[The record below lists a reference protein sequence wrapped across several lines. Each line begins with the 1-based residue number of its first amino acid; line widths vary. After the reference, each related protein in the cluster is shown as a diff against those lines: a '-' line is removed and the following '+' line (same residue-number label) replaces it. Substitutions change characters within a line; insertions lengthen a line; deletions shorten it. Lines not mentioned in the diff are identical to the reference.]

1 MKQIILN
8 EWKMLLRI
16 RVLAYLTLFFIVGL
30 TLVTY
35 LGIVQSNKQQ
45 GQQQAAKEHVREQW
59 ESIDAM
65 NPHSAAHYGSYV
77 FKPANTLSSID
88 EGVNTITGNVLRL
101 EGHARNEI
109 VYSEASQSLSVS
121 KFGKLKPALLLQYVI
136 PLFLI
141 FLAFASVSNE
151 KETGRLKLLVF
162 QGTSLSKLI
171 FAKALSVWFY
181 GFLLLVVTVGI
192 QMLLNAKGTDADG
205 LTRTALL
212 LMAYAIYYYVITLLA
227 TWFSARLKS
236 NAASLS
242 TMLSVWILWTVFLP
256 KIWGNTADKLYPLPS
271 RQEFK
276 VAMQEDRSKGL
287 DGHNPTDKRADA
299 FKQQILA
306 KYKADKVEDLPINY
320 DGLRMQ
326 ADEEYGNDVW
336 DKHFGNN
343 YDILQKQKQVYQ
355 LSGIFNPFASLQSTS
370 MGFSGSDMY
379 HHLDFLRQAEHYR
392 RHLIKTLNEKQ
403 AYGGSKTGDW
413 GWKEGNDFFKSVKD
427 FEYSTPAARSIG
439 AHYGTDMLLLALWA
453 LATTLLVWLTA
464 KKIKLI

>member
-8 EWKMLLRI
+8 EWKMLLRVRI
-16 RVLAYLTLFFIVGL
+16 LAYLTLFFIVGL

-35 LGIVQSNKQQ
+35 LGIVQNDKQQ
-45 GQQQAAKEHVREQW
+45 GQQRAAKEHVRKQW

-65 NPHSAAHYGSYV
+65 NPHSAGHYGSYA

-88 EGVNTITGNVLRL
+88 EGVNSITGNVLRL
-101 EGHARNEI
+101 EGHVQNEI
-109 VYSEASQSLSVS
+109 AYSEASQSLSVS

-141 FLAFASVSNE
+141 FLAFASVSSE

-181 GFLLLVVTVGI
+181 GLLLLIVTVGI
-192 QMLLNAKGTDADG
+192 QMLLNTKGTDVDG
-205 LTRTALL
+205 LARTALL
-212 LMAYAIYYYVITLLA
+212 LLAYAIYYYVITLLA
-227 TWFSARLKS
+227 TWFSARLKN

-242 TMLSVWILWTVFLP
+242 TMLAVWILWTIFLP
-256 KIWGNTADKLYPLPS
+256 KIWGNTADKLHPLPS

-276 VAMQEDRSKGL
+276 SAMQEDRSKGL
-287 DGHNPTDKRADA
+287 DGHNPSDKRADA
-299 FKQQILA
+299 FRQKILDQ
-306 KYKADKVEDLPINY
+306 YKVDKVEDLPINY
-320 DGLRMQ
+320 TGLRMQ

-343 YDILQKQKQVYQ
+343 YAILQKQKKFYQ
-355 LSGIFNPFASLQSTS
+355 LSGILNPFASLQSAS
-370 MGFSGSDMY
+370 MGFTGSDLN
-379 HHLDFLRQAEHYR
+379 HHLDFLRQAENYR
-392 RHLIKTLNEKQ
+392 RYLLKTLNEKQ
-403 AYGGSKTGDW
+403 AYGGSKTGD
-413 GWKEGNDFFKSVKD
+413 GDWKVGNDFFKSVKD
-427 FEYSTPAARSIG
+427 FEYSAPAVGSVS
-439 AHYGTDMLLLALWA
+439 AHYAVDLLLLALWT
-453 LATTLLVWLTA
+453 LATTLTVWLTA